1 MELCHS
7 SLCSITQATSNKSH
21 VSQLS
26 LGWQSSTVSFY
37 NDELLS
43 HGSDMWEWYFSKHVL
58 HLPILRCFSV
68 YLTLESFVWA
78 PSFCPRLATILSQH
92 NSAVPAQ
99 AGDAQSDLEM
109 MGLDEK
115 HNICFDRDFTFCSVQ
130 QYMSNVL
137 GSQPRD
143 FPSFLWDGAG
153 NEY

>member
-1 MELCHS
+1 MGVICESDTSVSMS
-7 SLCSITQATSNKSH
+7 SIS
-21 VSQLS
+21 LS
-26 LGWQSSTVSFY
+26 FAASVCILPSKA
-37 NDELLS
+37 LS
-43 HGSDMWEWYFSKHVL
+43 EL
-58 HLPILRCFSV
+58 HL
-68 YLTLESFVWA
+68 
-78 PSFCPRLATILSQH
+78 FCPRLAPILSQH

-130 QYMSNVL
+130 QYMSNFL

-143 FPSFLWDGAG
+143 FPSFLRDGAG